1 MDRLIPSQPIPSPSA
16 IGFAEKRYRAYTLL
30 LCVVLQLALYGVRLN
45 LLPMWEDETFTF
57 ATAPQ
62 SPSHIIA
69 IVRDDIH
76 PPLYFLL
83 AHWWIKLP
91 IGSDVLVRLRAL
103 SVVFVILTTVVL
115 DRLWLR
121 AAPPRLRD
129 WMLFFWT
136 LSPSLLLLGRMARS
150 YSLQMLLA
158 AVGIWCVVRFTEE
171 PAGWRR
177 LAALVASL
185 AALLYTHYLT
195 GIAVCAGAN
204 LLVLL
209 RRSRLGNSV
218 YKRWLA
224 ANALVVA
231 LYLPWLVTL
240 AGALQQWE
248 HNQVHSLTGGFW
260 AEQAVKIAYL
270 FYSFSFGESIP
281 LWLLPITLLLALPC
295 VWLVVSGARLRREWL
310 WAGLFAAAVA
320 FLGATRWVTT
330 PFLAARLLFLLPL
343 FLLALAAGI
352 VAKGR
357 VGVVFGG
364 LLIAANLAGIGS
376 YFQTKD
382 ILNLAYLTPN
392 RRIAEDIAQHSQADD
407 TVVWIDNINFDEP
420 TLAFFL
426 PKDLRVRALDSPESI
441 AAARREL
448 ASGEI
453 RQVWLVRSVH
463 DISPGLALE
472 KTELQMMAT
481 WPEHDVRYYLELSPT
496 HRAIL
501 RALEILRH
509 QPSSPRQYMYQV
521 MEFCDSPL
529 CRP

>member
-1 MDRLIPSQPIPSPSA
+1 MERLIPPQTTLNDPPPSQS
-16 IGFAEKRYRAYTLL
+16 GFVEKRYRAYTLL
-30 LCVVLQLALYGVRLN
+30 LCVVLQVALYGIRLN

-57 ATAPQ
+57 ATAPH
-62 SPSHIIA
+62 SPAQIIA

-83 AHWWIKLP
+83 AHLWIKLP
-91 IGSDVLVRLRAL
+91 IGSELLVRLRAL

-121 AAPPRLRD
+121 TAQRRLRN
-129 WMLFFWT
+129 WFLLLWT
-136 LSPSLLLLGRMARS
+136 FSPSVLLLGRMARS

-158 AVGIWCVVRFTEE
+158 AVAIWCAVRFTEE
-171 PAGWRR
+171 PADWKK
-177 LAALVASL
+177 LAAFTASL
-185 AALLYTHYLT
+185 AALLYTHYLA

-209 RRSRLGNSV
+209 QRRSIGDSL

-224 ANALVVA
+224 GNAAVVA
-231 LYLPWLVTL
+231 LYLPWLITL

-248 HNQVHSLTGGFW
+248 HNQVHSLSGGVW
-260 AEQAVKIAYL
+260 TEQAIKIAYL
-270 FYSFSFGESIP
+270 FYSFTFGESIP
-281 LWLLPITLLLALPC
+281 LWLLPITLVLALPC
-295 VWLVVSGARLRREWL
+295 LWLVVSGVRLQRQWL
-310 WAGLFAAAVA
+310 WSGVFAAGVA

-330 PFLAARLLFLLPL
+330 PFIAARLFFLLPL
-343 FLLALAAGI
+343 FLLAVAAGV

-364 LLIAANLAGIGS
+364 VLIAANLAGIGS
-376 YFQTKD
+376 YFQAKD

-392 RRIAEDIAQHSQADD
+392 QSMAEDIARHSQPDD

-426 PKDLRVRALDSPESI
+426 PKDLRVRALDSPEAI

-448 ASGEI
+448 DAGDM
-453 RQVWLVRSVH
+453 QHVVFVRSVH
-463 DISPGLALE
+463 DISAGHAFE
-472 KTELQMMAT
+472 KTESQMMAK
-481 WPEHDVRYYLELSPT
+481 WPERNLRYYLELSPT

-501 RALEILRH
+501 RALEIVRH
-509 QPSSPRQYMYQV
+509 QQGSPRQYMYQV
-521 MEFCDSPL
+521 MEFQ
-529 CRP
+529 RPS